1 MLTRQ
6 EMEAIIRKGES
17 VMLHPMHVGG
27 FTDTRVISRV
37 EDLPTEAELAGDD
50 ESKRHQARQ
59 ELLARRSALDAELAR
74 LEAPQSPRVT
84 GPRLRAADQG
94 DRPHDAG
101 SRAGAPAAASS
112 GDQPQAGGGR
122 TGDGPKADPPRPPQ
136 PPQGGQSKTK

>member
-74 LEAPQSPRVT
+74 LETPAARPTPPRARSGDQSAGQAADRPQGDQARAGSQAN
-84 GPRLRAADQG
+84 AADQPPAG
-94 DRPHDAG
+94 GRADAG
-101 SRAGAPAAASS
+101 PKAGPAQQPR
-112 GDQPQAGGGR
+112 GDQP
-122 TGDGPKADPPRPPQ
+122 KN
-136 PPQGGQSKTK
+136 K